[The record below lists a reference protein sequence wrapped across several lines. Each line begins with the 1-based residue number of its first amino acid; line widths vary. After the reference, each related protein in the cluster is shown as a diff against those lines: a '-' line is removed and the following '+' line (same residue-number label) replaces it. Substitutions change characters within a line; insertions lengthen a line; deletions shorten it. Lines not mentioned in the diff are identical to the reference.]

1 MNLIDA
7 VEARHMKKEVPDV
20 RVGDTVRVHAKIIE
34 GEKERIQMVEGLVIR
49 VHGGGIRK
57 TITVRKSSFGKG
69 VERIFPVHSP
79 AVDSIAVVKRSKVRK
94 ARLYYLRNLRGKAA
108 RLKDIKG
115 SATAAAAAITATP
128 VRKMKGERRAK
139 DEGGGKAKT
148 AARPKGG
155 K

>member
-1 MNLIDA
+1 MNLIDV
-7 VEARHMKKEVPDV
+7 VEARHMKKDISDV

-34 GEKERIQMVEGLVIR
+34 GEKERIQMIEGLVIR
-49 VHGGGIRK
+49 IHGGGIRK

-79 AVDSIAVVKRSKVRK
+79 AVDSVDVVKRSKVRK

-115 SATAAAAAITATP
+115 SATAAAATA
-128 VRKMKGERRAK
+128 KKAK
-139 DEGGGKAKT
+139 SAEKKVKPEGKAKT
-148 AARPKGG
+148 ETKVKAKPK
-155 K
+155 KA

>member
-7 VEARHMKKEVPDV
+7 VEARHMKKDLPDV

-34 GEKERIQMVEGLVIR
+34 GEKERIQMIEGLVIR
-49 VHGGGIRK
+49 IHGGGIRK

-79 AVDSIAVVKRSKVRK
+79 AVDSVDVVKRSKVRK

-115 SATAAAAAITATP
+115 SATAAAATA
-128 VRKMKGERRAK
+128 KKAK
-139 DEGGGKAKT
+139 SAEKKVKPEGKAKT
-148 AARPKGG
+148 ETKAKAKPK
-155 K
+155 KA

>member
-7 VEARHMKKEVPDV
+7 VEARHMKKDLPDV

-34 GEKERIQMVEGLVIR
+34 GEKERIQMIEGLVIR
-49 VHGGGIRK
+49 IHGGGIRK

-79 AVDSIAVVKRSKVRK
+79 AVDSVDVVKRSKVRK

-115 SATAAAAAITATP
+115 SATAAAATAK
-128 VRKMKGERRAK
+128 KMKSAEK
-139 DEGGGKAKT
+139 KPKPEGKAKT
-148 AARPKGG
+148 ETKVKAKPK
-155 K
+155 KA